1 MKNATPI
8 FLILLSIGIFYTF
21 TSTEYDEVKSLRA
34 LSGEYK
40 DLLDNA
46 EEILS
51 MRGQLL
57 SSYQAIPLESRQALT
72 NSLPDNV
79 EVVRTTLN
87 LDSLAA
93 LYGVTLKSV
102 QSVPGGNTG
111 LINLPS
117 SSPIDKTSV
126 SISFDARYPGFMS
139 FLRDLERS
147 LRIMDTRSLTFQVN
161 ESGVYE
167 YRLTFDTYWLKP

>member
-21 TSTEYDEVKSLRA
+21 TSAEYDEVKSLRV

-51 MRGQLL
+51 MRGQLV
-57 SSYQAIPLESRQALT
+57 SSYQAIPLESREAL
-72 NSLPDNV
+72 NNALPDSV
-79 EVVRTTLN
+79 EVVRAALN

-93 LYGVTLKSV
+93 LYGVSLKTV
-102 QSVPGGNTG
+102 QSVPSGSNG

-117 SSPIDKTSV
+117 SSPLDKTSM
-126 SISFDARYPGFMS
+126 SISFDARYGNFTD
-139 FLRDLERS
+139 FLKDLERS
-147 LRIMDTRSLTFQVN
+147 LRIIDTRSLSFQVN

-167 YRLTFDTYWLKP
+167 YRLTLDTYWLKP